1 MLVHVSAGYLPVR
14 GWLHTCYSPVR
25 RSPAKYCYSPLP
37 LDLHV
42 LSLSLAFILS
52 QDQTLHGKSYLQ
64 KFCSGR
70 VMCFMNLDY
79 RRFRFTLAT
88 FCSFQYLKELFFSIF
103 ISPSPD
109 PLSLRSE
116 SGCKGKACFSFSKL
130 FKLFFQTFFPP
141 PRLTSLPRALSLESG
156 CKDKA
161 MIPPFPNF
169 FTVFFHLFFNP
180 PANTVT
186 GKTLGRKI
194 FTGKTG
200 KTTGKREGKAARPG
214 KGTTLSPGKHL
225 SWTPVNVFDSS
236 LIRI

>member
-88 FCSFQYLKELFFSIF
+88 FCSFQYLKELFASCFLSLSIF
-103 ISPSPD
+103 PPVSP
-109 PLSLRSE
+109 LE

-130 FKLFFQTFFPP
+130 FKLFFQTFFSCPSFNLFP
-141 PRLTSLPRALSLESG
+141 SRPLS
-156 CKDKA
+156 
-161 MIPPFPNF
+161 
-169 FTVFFHLFFNP
+169 
-180 PANTVT
+180 
-186 GKTLGRKI
+186 RK
-194 FTGKTG
+194 
-200 KTTGKREGKAARPG
+200 RVQR
-214 KGTTLSPGKHL
+214 
-225 SWTPVNVFDSS
+225 
-236 LIRI
+236 

>member
-64 KFCSGR
+64 KFYSGR

-88 FCSFQYLKELFFSIF
+88 LFIFTSILLKNSSCHFHHPRFF
-103 ISPSPD
+103 
-109 PLSLRSE
+109 RS
-116 SGCKGKACFSFSKL
+116 
-130 FKLFFQTFFPP
+130 
-141 PRLTSLPRALSLESG
+141 ESG

-161 MIPPFPNF
+161 FLSFLPNLFRSF
-169 FTVFFHLFFNP
+169 FKLFF
-180 PANTVT
+180 VT
-186 GKTLGRKI
+186 LVKENSR
-194 FTGKTG
+194 
-200 KTTGKREGKAARPG
+200 R
-214 KGTTLSPGKHL
+214 
-225 SWTPVNVFDSS
+225 
-236 LIRI
+236 

>member
-52 QDQTLHGKSYLQ
+52 QDQTLHTKIILQ
-64 KFCSGR
+64 KFS
-70 VMCFMNLDY
+70 
-79 RRFRFTLAT
+79 LAGS
-88 FCSFQYLKELFFSIF
+88 CVPR
-103 ISPSPD
+103 ISTNVDSD
-109 PLSLRSE
+109 SRSLRFVHLNILKNSFFHLVAPVIPSCPPLE

-130 FKLFFQTFFPP
+130 FKLFFQTFFQS
-141 PRLTSLPRALSLESG
+141 PRLTFFPRALSLESG

-169 FTVFFHLFFNP
+169 FTIIFHLFSI
-180 PANTVT
+180 NTRNYMNR
-186 GKTLGRKI
+186 KTLQTRI
-194 FTGKTG
+194 TLATRRDYPRFNSPF
-200 KTTGKREGKAARPG
+200 AR
-214 KGTTLSPGKHL
+214 T
-225 SWTPVNVFDSS
+225 
-236 LIRI
+236 

>member
-64 KFCSGR
+64 KFSSGR

-88 FCSFQYLKELFFSIF
+88 FCSFQYLKELF
-103 ISPSPD
+103 
-109 PLSLRSE
+109 LS
-116 SGCKGKACFSFSKL
+116 CFSL
-130 FKLFFQTFFPP
+130 ARFK
-141 PRLTSLPRALSLESG
+141 SESG
-156 CKDKA
+156 CKDKTFFVTFQ
-161 MIPPFPNF
+161 IFFKVFSNF
-169 FTVFFHLFFNP
+169 FLR
-180 PANTVT
+180 A
-186 GKTLGRKI
+186 
-194 FTGKTG
+194 
-200 KTTGKREGKAARPG
+200 
-214 KGTTLSPGKHL
+214 S
-225 SWTPVNVFDSS
+225 
-236 LIRI
+236 

>member
-52 QDQTLHGKSYLQ
+52 QDQTLHGKIIYRN
-64 KFCSGR
+64 FYSGR
-70 VMCFMNLDY
+70 VMCFMTLDY

-130 FKLFFQTFFPP
+130 FKLFFQTFFPS
-141 PRLTSLPRALSLESG
+141 PRLTSFPRALSLESG

-169 FTVFFHLFFNP
+169 FTIIFHLFFKP
-180 PANTVT
+180 PTNTVT
-186 GKTLGRKI
+186 GKTLGRKN

-214 KGTTLSPGKHL
+214 KGTALSPGKHL

-236 LIRI
+236 LIRV

>member
-52 QDQTLHGKSYLQ
+52 QDQTLHTKSYLQ

-88 FCSFQYLKELFFSIF
+88 LFIFTSILLKNSSCHFHRPRFF
-103 ISPSPD
+103 
-109 PLSLRSE
+109 RS
-116 SGCKGKACFSFSKL
+116 
-130 FKLFFQTFFPP
+130 
-141 PRLTSLPRALSLESG
+141 ESG

-161 MIPPFPNF
+161 FYLSFQIFFEVFSNF
-169 FTVFFHLFFNP
+169 FSRTSLKGL
-180 PANTVT
+180 PAVKDRHQHHQN
-186 GKTLGRKI
+186 
-194 FTGKTG
+194 
-200 KTTGKREGKAARPG
+200 AAS
-214 KGTTLSPGKHL
+214 T
-225 SWTPVNVFDSS
+225 
-236 LIRI
+236 